1 MDTTTITIDLRIK
14 KILDSLKKARR
25 ESYNDVLSRV
35 LSNNKDNSDIE
46 SLRETVD
53 ILSDSETMASLARSL
68 NSLKHGKLYDIDE
81 V

>member
-35 LSNNKDNSDIE
+35 LSKKDKEDADSMNDTIS
-46 SLRETVD
+46 
-53 ILSDSETMASLARSL
+53 ILSDPEVMASLARSL
-68 NSLKHGKLYDIDE
+68 NDIKKVKLYDIDE